1 MNNHITIK
9 VLVIFV
15 VWIGTVLSIQGNEA
29 NVVKG
34 IDLTTPSIM
43 HLLPPESP
51 FEGWKMNGKPV
62 LHHPD
67 NLWEYINGQAELYL
81 GYGFVQLVTATYSH
95 HSATTCTITLDIYD
109 MGSKLNAF
117 GIFNQL
123 ASSGLKSAKVGLDSY
138 ILSPMLAF
146 YKSRYFVSLNAGWMA
161 DDTEDILIRFA
172 RLVDK
177 RISDNGTL
185 PLEIA
190 LLPEE
195 KQLPGTLRYIPNSL
209 LGHKFLLRGI
219 EALYNT
225 DSGKLKL
232 FIAFYEKEQDAQT
245 SFKEYKEYIAN
256 KNKKIKELELNK
268 LPAFF
273 AEEPYQ
279 GNILVVLYRKWLIG
293 ATQVDSPDVV
303 KPLILLTLNNL
314 QKLAH

>member
-1 MNNHITIK
+1 MK

-15 VWIGTVLSIQGNEA
+15 VWIGAVLSIQGDEINIVRE
-29 NVVKG
+29 NH
-34 IDLTTPSIM
+34 LTTSSIIL
-43 HLLPPESP
+43 LLPPESP
-51 FEGWKMNGKPV
+51 LEGWKMNGKPTMY
-62 LHHPD
+62 HPD

-81 GYGFVQLVTATYSH
+81 GYGFVQLVTATYAH

-138 ILSPMLAF
+138 ILSPALAF
-146 YKSRYFVSLNAGWMA
+146 YKSHYFVSLNAGWMA
-161 DDTEDILIRFA
+161 DNTEDMLVQFA

-177 RISDNGTL
+177 RISDDGAL
-185 PLEIA
+185 PLEIT
-190 LLPEE
+190 LLPGE

-209 LGHKFLLRGI
+209 LGHKFLPRGI
-219 EALYNT
+219 EALYNVET
-225 DSGKLKL
+225 AKLKL

-245 SFKEYKEYIAN
+245 SFKEYKEYITS
-256 KNKKIKELELNK
+256 KNRTLKELELNK

-293 ATQVDSPDVV
+293 ATQVESPDVARS
-303 KPLILLTLNNL
+303 LILLTLNNL
-314 QKLAH
+314 QKLKDE